1 VTPRLLSGR
10 TAIVTGAGSGIGAA
24 TSVLLASEGAN
35 LILVDRQPTG
45 LASTAQRVSASGG
58 ECRTVEADVSIPDA
72 AERAISE
79 ATQWFKG
86 LHILVNNAGIAL
98 TGTVVETLPADWD
111 MVFGSNVRSAYLF
124 ARAAI
129 PHMQESGGGAIVTVA
144 SEAGL
149 VGFSRYAAYSASKAA
164 LINLT
169 RSMAL
174 DHASDG
180 IRVNCVCPGSIDTPL
195 LRAFYDAQDDP
206 VAARLQDEMDHPLGI
221 GHVED
226 VAEAVLYLASTR
238 SSYVTGHALVVDG
251 GYTAR

>member
-1 VTPRLLSGR
+1 MTPGPLAGR

-24 TSVLLASEGAN
+24 IAVLLAREGAN
-35 LILVDRQPTG
+35 LILVDRQPAG
-45 LASTAQRVSASGG
+45 LAATAEQVSVDGG
-58 ECRTVEADVSIPDA
+58 NCRTVDADVSLPHSADQ
-72 AERAISE
+72 AISE

-86 LHILVNNAGIAL
+86 LHILVNNAGIAF
-98 TGTVVETLPADWD
+98 TGTVVETLPSDWD
-111 MVFGSNVRSAYLF
+111 LVFGSNVRSAYLF

-129 PHMQESGGGAIVTVA
+129 PHLRQSGGGTIVTVA

-149 VGFSRYAAYSASKAA
+149 VGFTRYAAYSASKAA

-174 DHASDG
+174 DHAADG

-195 LRAFYDAQDDP
+195 LQAFYDAQDDP
-206 VAARLQDEMDHPLGI
+206 VAARLQDEVDHPLGI
-221 GHVED
+221 GRVED
-226 VAEAVLYLASTR
+226 VAEAVLYLVSDR

>member
-1 VTPRLLSGR
+1 MTPGLLAGH

-24 TSVLLASEGAN
+24 IAVLLSREGAN
-35 LILVDRQPTG
+35 LVLVDRQPTG
-45 LASTAQRVSASGG
+45 LASTAEQVSANGG
-58 ECRTVEADVSIPDA
+58 ECRTVDADVSLPDT
-72 AERAISE
+72 AERAITE
-79 ATQWFKG
+79 ATRWFSG
-86 LHILVNNAGIAL
+86 LNCLVNNAGIAL
-98 TGTVVETLPADWD
+98 TGTVVETVPSDWD
-111 MVFGSNVRSAYLF
+111 LVFGSNVRSAYLF

-129 PHMQESGGGAIVTVA
+129 PHLRQSGGGTIVTVA

-149 VGFSRYAAYSASKAA
+149 VGFTRYAAYSASKAA

-174 DHASDG
+174 DHAPDR

-206 VAARLQDEMDHPLGI
+206 VAARRQDEVDHPLGI
-221 GHVED
+221 GHVDD
-226 VAEAVLYLASTR
+226 VAEAVLYLVSSR

-251 GYTAR
+251 GYTVR

>member
-1 VTPRLLSGR
+1 VTPRLLSGHA
-10 TAIVTGAGSGIGAA
+10 AIVTGAGSGIGAA

-35 LILVDRQPTG
+35 LILVDRQAGG
-45 LASTAQRVSASGG
+45 LDSTAQQVSSSGG
-58 ECRTVEADVSIPDA
+58 QCRTIKGDVGIPDTG
-72 AERAISE
+72 ERAVSE
-79 ATQWFKG
+79 AMRSFG
-86 LHILVNNAGIAL
+86 GIHILVNNAGIAL
-98 TGTVVETLPADWD
+98 TGTVLETQPSDWD
-111 MVFGSNVRSAYLF
+111 LVFGSNVRSAYLF

-129 PHMQESGGGAIVTVA
+129 PHMRESGGGAIVTVA

-149 VGFSRYAAYSASKAA
+149 VGFTRYAAYSASKAA

-174 DHASDG
+174 DHASAG

-195 LRAFYDAQDDP
+195 LRAFYEAQDDP
-206 VAARLQDEMDHPLGI
+206 VAARLQDEIDHPLGI

-226 VAEAVLYLASTR
+226 VAEAVLYLASKR

>member
-1 VTPRLLSGR
+1 MTRLLSGR

-24 TSVLLASEGAN
+24 ISELLASEGAN
-35 LILVDRQPTG
+35 LILVDRQPGG
-45 LASTAQRVSASGG
+45 LASTAQQVAAKGV
-58 ECRTVEADVSIPDA
+58 ECRTIDADVSLPDA
-72 AERAISE
+72 ADRATSE
-79 ATQWFKG
+79 ARQWFKG
-86 LHILVNNAGIAL
+86 LDILVNNAGIAL
-98 TGTVVETLPADWD
+98 TGTVVETLPSDWD
-111 MVFGSNVRSAYLF
+111 LVFGSNVRSAYLF

-129 PHMQESGGGAIVTVA
+129 PHMRESGGGAIVTVA

-149 VGFSRYAAYSASKAA
+149 VGFTRYAAYSASKAA

-174 DHASDG
+174 DHASHG

-206 VAARLQDEMDHPLGI
+206 AAARLQDEIDHPLGI
-221 GHVED
+221 GRVED
-226 VAEAVLYLASTR
+226 IAEAVLYLVSDR